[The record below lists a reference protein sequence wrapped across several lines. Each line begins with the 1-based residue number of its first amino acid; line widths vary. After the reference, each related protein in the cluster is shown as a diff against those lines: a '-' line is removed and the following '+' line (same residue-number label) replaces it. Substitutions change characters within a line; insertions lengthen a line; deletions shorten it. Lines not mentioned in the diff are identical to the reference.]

1 MNSNHEASIESIK
14 STLSQSMRSAVG
26 RKIVEQK
33 KSVILRILL
42 GYILISFFGMII
54 IVTLSYFLFNSKMSK
69 YELSSRFSW
78 WQDLVSNDASQL
90 LRLNSVHVLISQG
103 TFSFSTDPAV
113 IALDKATPIIIDES
127 LDDFLK

>member
-1 MNSNHEASIESIK
+1 MNSNPEASIESIK

-33 KSVILRILL
+33 KSVVLRILL

-54 IVTLSYFLFNSKMSK
+54 IVAISYFLFNSKMSK

-78 WQDLVSNDASQL
+78 WQDLVSNDAMQL
-90 LRLNSVHVLISQG
+90 LRVNSVNALI
-103 TFSFSTDPAV
+103 
-113 IALDKATPIIIDES
+113 
-127 LDDFLK
+127 